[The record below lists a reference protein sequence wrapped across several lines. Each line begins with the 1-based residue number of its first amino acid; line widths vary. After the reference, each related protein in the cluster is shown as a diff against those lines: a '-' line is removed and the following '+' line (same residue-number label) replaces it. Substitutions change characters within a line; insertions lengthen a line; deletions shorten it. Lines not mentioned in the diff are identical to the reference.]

1 VVPREKSIS
10 TLEYRRGKA
19 VITVVLRFSG
29 SALPC
34 LAVVDMRASF
44 FSARPRENRGMLLI
58 LWFPRPVP
66 VWEQHVV
73 ATSRVQ
79 YGTGWIV
86 APMAGV
92 VLKEWWSL
100 ALRRHEGVRS

>member
-1 VVPREKSIS
+1 VKRKRAASLLRFLERSLLVLAS

-19 VITVVLRFSG
+19 VITVGLRFG
-29 SALPC
+29 GG
-34 LAVVDMRASF
+34 ASF
-44 FSARPRENRGMLLI
+44 FSARARENRRMLLI

-79 YGTGWIV
+79 YGTG
-86 APMAGV
+86 
-92 VLKEWWSL
+92 
-100 ALRRHEGVRS
+100 